1 MKIRYKQT
9 AISDIQE
16 TENYIRTDLHNA
28 AAAKKLTAR
37 IVQAVSLL
45 RDNQYMGTPLDSRFD
60 VESDLRYLLVSDH
73 LIFYR
78 VAEESHIEVTRVL
91 NGRQDYLSI
100 LF

>member
-1 MKIRYKQT
+1 MKVRYKRT
-9 AISDIQE
+9 AIEDIQE
-16 TENYIRTDLHNA
+16 TEHYIRSDLHNG

-45 RDNQYMGTPLDSRFD
+45 GENPYMGTPLSGRFE
-60 VESDLRYLLVSDH
+60 VETDLRYLLVSEQ

-78 VAEESHIEVTRVL
+78 VVGEQTVEVTRVL
-91 NGRQDYLSI
+91 NGRQDYISI